1 MSENTEQSQVVDNQR
16 TTEIKFATMSNL
28 VGVYVDSLCAVMVSG
43 NGTSYQKKLNA
54 AAALKEAFRF
64 ALDFGLDVTGATI
77 RQEGTQF
84 SKEVNSLAAVFVQAM
99 DTRMLLMT
107 NKIIENEQKTNE
119 GDTNVTEQTV
129 G

>member
-1 MSENTEQSQVVDNQR
+1 MSETEQTQVVDNKR

-28 VGVYVDSLCAVMVSG
+28 VGIYVDTLCAVMVNG

-54 AAALKEAFRF
+54 AAALKEAFQF
-64 ALDFGLDVTGATI
+64 ALDFGLDVTGAKI
-77 RQEGTQF
+77 RQEGNQF

-99 DTRMLLMT
+99 DSRMLLMT
-107 NKIIENEQKTNE
+107 NKIIENEQQNNE
-119 GDTNVTEQTV
+119 GETNVTEQTV

>member
-1 MSENTEQSQVVDNQR
+1 MSEETTQNPVDNTR
-16 TTEIKFATMSNL
+16 TSEIKLATMTNL
-28 VGVYVDSLCAVMVSG
+28 ACVYIDSLSAVMVNG
-43 NGTSYQKKLNA
+43 NGTLYEKKLAA
-54 AAALKEAFRF
+54 AAALKEAFKF
-64 ALDFGLDVTGATI
+64 ALDYGLNVTGAKI
-77 RQEGTQF
+77 RQQGTQF

-107 NKIIENEQKTNE
+107 NKIIESEQQTNE